1 MKNLHIVYN
10 MNEMIHETTTVTR
23 ERSEI
28 LADAIYKEIVEGRL
42 GPGEK
47 LNEEVIAK
55 RFNVSRGPVREA
67 LRRLSERK
75 LVVFSR
81 NAGARVVHYSLE
93 NILDLLEV
101 RESLEASA
109 AKLAA
114 ERMTFEQKT
123 ALRALFESHVV
134 SVNTNQTNS
143 YLQSPEDLD
152 FHYLIAKG
160 AGNPVLI
167 NILCE
172 DLYPHLMIFRRQH
185 QHIPGRGKHA
195 LEEHRR
201 ILMAIEERESQL
213 AELLMRRHIAI
224 ASQSLIELLR
234 SSPEELLPS

>member
-1 MKNLHIVYN
+1 
-10 MNEMIHETTTVTR
+10 MIHKPTTTKR

-28 LADAIYKEIVEGRL
+28 LADAICEEIVKGQL
-42 GPGEK
+42 SPGEK
-47 LNEEVIAK
+47 LNEEGIAK

-75 LVVFSR
+75 LVVFSH
-81 NAGARVVHYSLE
+81 NAGARVVHHSLE

-123 ALRALFESHVV
+123 ALRALFEDHVV
-134 SVNTNQTNS
+134 FVSTNRTNS

-160 AGNPVLI
+160 SGNPVLI

-185 QHIPGRGKHA
+185 QHIPGRGEQA

-201 ILMAIEERESQL
+201 ILTAIEESESEL
-213 AELLMRRHIAI
+213 AELLMHRHIAM
-224 ASQSLIELLR
+224 AGESLIELLR
-234 SSPEELLPS
+234 PSPEDRLNS